1 MKQKPE
7 PKCHKGFTFIHRS
20 VVSYSD
26 SSSVVGVFQE
36 VEGSAECPIKT
47 AHVSGQDIW
56 VQWVEHVDAVFH
68 ESKQSLFIKCKI

>member
-47 AHVSGQDIW
+47 AHVSGQDI
-56 VQWVEHVDAVFH
+56 
-68 ESKQSLFIKCKI
+68 